1 MNAEW
6 DLLKKR
12 NFNGRMYGYDEPIR
26 KEYNKKQLQYS
37 VI

>member
-26 KEYNKKQLQYS
+26 KVY
-37 VI
+37 IGI